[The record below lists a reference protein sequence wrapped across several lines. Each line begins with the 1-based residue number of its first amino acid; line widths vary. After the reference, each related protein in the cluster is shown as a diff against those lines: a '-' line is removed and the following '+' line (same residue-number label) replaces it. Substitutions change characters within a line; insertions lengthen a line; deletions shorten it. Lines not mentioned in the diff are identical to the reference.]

1 MTGVCSSCLQ
11 KLLTKQLGY
20 PVIAENDVQTES
32 GELSGVSMNGRNL
45 TVIIHVE
52 NSTLE
57 HRYRCLAWVKRLKFL
72 GELPKGSVSS
82 VTSNGRE
89 AGQP

>member
-1 MTGVCSSCLQ
+1 MTGVCSRCLQ

-20 PVIAENDVQTES
+20 SVIAENDVQTES

-57 HRYRCLAWVKRLKFL
+57 YHYRCLAWVKRLKFL

-89 AGQP
+89 AVQP